1 MVRDIP
7 GNPSLHKV
15 PEDASM
21 YSQDNSLPLKP
32 KWYFTREEIEEHSPS
47 RKDGIDCEYES
58 HLRQSYCTY
67 IQKLGESL
75 KV

>member
-1 MVRDIP
+1 M
-7 GNPSLHKV
+7 H
-15 PEDASM
+15 
-21 YSQDNSLPLKP
+21 SQDESMPLKP

-47 RKDGIDCEYES
+47 RKDGIDCNYES

-67 IQKLGESL
+67 IQKLGEAL